1 MSEDLKHKTASGLAW
16 GAVNSL
22 MTQLLGV
29 VIGIFLAR
37 LLSPGEYGMV
47 GMLAI
52 FSAIAGSLQESGF
65 TAALTNL
72 SKATHREYNAVF
84 WFSSAVS
91 VSLYLILYI
100 CSPLIAQYFHQPE
113 LVGLSHLMFASFVMA
128 GIGTAHSA
136 YMFRNMMN
144 KEKAIMS
151 VAALV
156 VSGTV
161 GITLAWMGYSY
172 WSLAWQQFAYIT
184 VIDLGR
190 LYYVRWLPSLKVDF
204 APIREMFGFSSKL
217 LLTNIINQVNNN
229 VLSVIFGRL
238 FTPAVVGNFAQ
249 ASKWNTMGHS
259 IISGSIQQV
268 AQPVLASVNEEEG
281 RQVKIF
287 RKMLRF
293 AAFLSMPAML
303 GLASIADFV
312 PLLLGEQW
320 DDAVVLLRILCV
332 SGAFMPLH
340 TLYQN
345 LFISHGRSDTYMWC
359 ILSQL
364 LVQTGTI
371 LLFSAFGVTIMVA
384 AYSVVLILWL
394 GVWQW
399 LARRLIGLHFREV
412 AMDVCPFLLIAATCV
427 GLGWGASVIVPHP
440 ALSIAVRIV
449 VAALLYIIVMKV
461 SGAQIFKECVQFL
474 LKKNN

>member
-1 MSEDLKHKTASGLAW
+1 MK
-16 GAVNSL
+16 
-22 MTQLLGV
+22 
-29 VIGIFLAR
+29 I
-37 LLSPGEYGMV
+37 
-47 GMLAI
+47 
-52 FSAIAGSLQESGF
+52 
-65 TAALTNL
+65 
-72 SKATHREYNAVF
+72 
-84 WFSSAVS
+84 
-91 VSLYLILYI
+91 
-100 CSPLIAQYFHQPE
+100 
-113 LVGLSHLMFASFVMA
+113 
-128 GIGTAHSA
+128 
-136 YMFRNMMN
+136 
-144 KEKAIMS
+144 
-151 VAALV
+151 
-156 VSGTV
+156 
-161 GITLAWMGYSY
+161 
-172 WSLAWQQFAYIT
+172 
-184 VIDLGR
+184 
-190 LYYVRWLPSLKVDF
+190 DF

-364 LVQTGTI
+364 LVQTGVI
-371 LLFSAFGVTIMVA
+371 LWFSAYGVTIMVA

-394 GVWQW
+394 TIWQW

-412 AMDVCPFLLIAATCV
+412 AMDLCPFLLIAAACV

-474 LKKNN
+474 LKKGHTG